1 MRRTR
6 GAMLVHSRAICG
18 ALWRR
23 SISPERWIQWKS
35 LPPPQRHHVVPY
47 RIGCRTRWGRV
58 CQRGRVAGRRP
69 FSGVRARL
77 LAQEKAL
84 TPRIKSG
91 PLKEWKLQG
100 VRPSAPPGHPSG
112 NRQKMIPSPNPSGDA
127 FLDFSDAAGARA
139 QASSDVDATGVSP
152 LARSRPI
159 SRRGQATS
167 ARPAGA
173 DKGSP
178 STFLRWVWS
187 TCRASGN
194 HR

>member
-1 MRRTR
+1 MHRSFIVVSNAL
-6 GAMLVHSRAICG
+6 GASMPARSSGRASPFLRSARSATCSGEG
-18 ALWRR
+18 AGT
-23 SISPERWIQWKS
+23 
-35 LPPPQRHHVVPY
+35 PPV
-47 RIGCRTRWGRV
+47 
-58 CQRGRVAGRRP
+58 
-69 FSGVRARL
+69 SN
-77 LAQEKAL
+77 
-84 TPRIKSG
+84 SG

-112 NRQKMIPSPNPSGDA
+112 NRQKMILSPNSSGDA

-139 QASSDVDATGVSP
+139 LASSDVDATGVSP

-159 SRRGQATS
+159 SRRGQAKSS

-178 STFLRWVWS
+178 LTYLRWVWS